1 MKVEKYYAD
10 HKTMTMKSLIINKL
24 KNSGGA
30 KKRLYRREKGF
41 ALALTLV
48 IFAILLLLSSTY
60 IASVAYDAKFSQ
72 TRNTETQAIFMARS
86 GIEYYR
92 YLNSPE
98 GGIQKTFVDTNAF
111 SVKIVSING
120 ESFVESTGIVNNI
133 AGVEIAKEVIIAPI
147 GNLKKWRR
155 VY

>member
-1 MKVEKYYAD
+1 
-10 HKTMTMKSLIINKL
+10 MKSLIINKL
-24 KNSGGA
+24 KNSAGT

-92 YLNSPE
+92 YLNLPE
-98 GGIQKTFVDTNAF
+98 SGVPKTFVDANAF
-111 SVKIVSING
+111 IVEIISING
-120 ESFVESTGIVNNI
+120 ESFVKSTGTVNNI
-133 AGVEIAKEVIIAPI
+133 AGAEIAKEVIIAPI
-147 GNLKKWRR
+147 GTLKKWRR
-155 VY
+155 SY